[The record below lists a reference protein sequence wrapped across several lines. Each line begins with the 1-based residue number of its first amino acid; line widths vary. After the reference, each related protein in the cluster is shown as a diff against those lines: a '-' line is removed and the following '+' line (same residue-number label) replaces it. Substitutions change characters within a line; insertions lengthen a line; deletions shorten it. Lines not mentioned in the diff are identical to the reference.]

1 MSCVMFRW
9 CTRAVEWNWAISRA
23 LWQRAWY
30 WSYRALWQRAWYW
43 SSRALWQ
50 RAWYWLSRTLWWK
63 RWYVLLQLR
72 WCDVTLWLW
81 RSDTK
86 PWMWYCDIV
95 VELWLGYWAWYMTLV
110 PWTKLCVSARWWAA
124 RTCVWIL
131 SVEELM
137 FGREWTIT
145 HVELSWYWWIYET
158 CGELWGVQITCGT
171 VSE

>member
-43 SSRALWQ
+43 SARALWQRAWYWSSRALWQ

-72 WCDVTLWLW
+72 RCDVTLWLW

-95 VELWLGYWAWYMTLV
+95 VWSCGLDTGRGIWLWCRGR
-110 PWTKLCVSARWWAA
+110 S
-124 RTCVWIL
+124 CVW
-131 SVEELM
+131 VHAGE
-137 FGREWTIT
+137 R
-145 HVELSWYWWIYET
+145 HVLVCGSYLWRSW
-158 CGELWGVQITCGT
+158 CLV
-171 VSE
+171 VSEL